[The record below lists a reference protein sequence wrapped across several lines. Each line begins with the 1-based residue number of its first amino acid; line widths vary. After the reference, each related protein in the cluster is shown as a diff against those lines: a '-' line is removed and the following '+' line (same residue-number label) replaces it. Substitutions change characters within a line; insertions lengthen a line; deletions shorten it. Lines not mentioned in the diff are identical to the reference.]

1 MKKMWEGR
9 FSEASSALLEE
20 FNASIGFDRALWQE
34 DIAGS
39 KAHARMLGA
48 CGILKQD
55 ESEKIVA
62 GLYAVFE
69 EIKSGKFEFKTAD
82 EDIHM
87 AVEKRLSELIG
98 SDLGGRLHTARS
110 RNDQVALDFRLYVLK
125 SGAAIAEKTRE
136 LVAALRDIASEHA
149 DTLMPGYTHLQHAQP
164 VSLAYHLLAYAF
176 MFRRDYERFASSSE
190 RNNLC
195 PLGSAALAG
204 TPHPINREL
213 VAQQLG
219 FAGVTPNA
227 MDSVSDRDFALEI
240 LFNVSVLMTHASR
253 LCEELILWSSQEFGF
268 VTISDAY
275 STGSSIMPQKKN
287 PDVAELIR
295 GKTGRVNGNLVA
307 LLTVMKGLPLAYNK
321 DMQEDKEGVFD
332 SVATALAS
340 LEILKQML
348 KTAKFNEQNM
358 LAMTRRG
365 HLTATDLADYLVRE
379 KNVPFRRAHFITG
392 KAVAYAEN
400 LGLDLSELNA
410 QQLAS
415 VDENLGGDA
424 VKFLDLNA
432 SKEARKSQG
441 GTANESVAAQ
451 IEILNG
457 WLKG

>member
-1 MKKMWEGR
+1 M
-9 FSEASSALLEE
+9 
-20 FNASIGFDRALWQE
+20 
-34 DIAGS
+34 
-39 KAHARMLGA
+39 
-48 CGILKQD
+48 
-55 ESEKIVA
+55 
-62 GLYAVFE
+62 
-69 EIKSGKFEFKTAD
+69 
-82 EDIHM
+82 
-87 AVEKRLSELIG
+87 
-98 SDLGGRLHTARS
+98 
-110 RNDQVALDFRLYVLK
+110 
-125 SGAAIAEKTRE
+125 
-136 LVAALRDIASEHA
+136 
-149 DTLMPGYTHLQHAQP
+149 
-164 VSLAYHLLAYAF
+164 
-176 MFRRDYERFASSSE
+176 
-190 RNNLC
+190 
-195 PLGSAALAG
+195 
-204 TPHPINREL
+204 
-213 VAQQLG
+213 
-219 FAGVTPNA
+219 
-227 MDSVSDRDFALEI
+227 
-240 LFNVSVLMTHASR
+240 
-253 LCEELILWSSQEFGF
+253 WSSQEFGF
-268 VTISDAY
+268 ITISDAY

-332 SVATALAS
+332 SVVTALAS

-415 VDENLGGDA
+415 VDESLDASA

>member
-1 MKKMWEGR
+1 MWEGR

-48 CGILKQD
+48 CGILKPD

-62 GLYAVFE
+62 GLDTVFE
-69 EIKSGKFEFKTAD
+69 EMKSGKFEFKTTD

-87 AVEKRLSELIG
+87 AVEKHLSELIG

-125 SGAAIAEKTRE
+125 SGAAIAEKIRE
-136 LVAALRDIASEHA
+136 LVAALRDIASKHA

-176 MFRRDYERFASSSE
+176 MFRRDYERFTSSRE

-268 VTISDAY
+268 ITISDAY

-358 LAMTRRG
+358 LAMTKRG

-415 VDENLGGDA
+415 VDESLGGDA

-441 GTANESVAAQ
+441 GTANESVEAQ
-451 IEILNG
+451 IEILNE

>member
-9 FSEASSALLEE
+9 FGEASSALLEE

-48 CGILKQD
+48 CGILKPD
-55 ESEKIVA
+55 ESEKIIA
-62 GLYAVFE
+62 GLDVVFE

-125 SGAAIAEKTRE
+125 SGAQVAKKIRE
-136 LVAALRDIASEHA
+136 LVAALRDIASKHA

-176 MFRRDYERFASSSE
+176 MFRRDYERFASLRE

-295 GKTGRVNGNLVA
+295 GKTGRVNGNLVG

-415 VDENLGGDA
+415 VDENLDAGA

-441 GTANESVAAQ
+441 GTANESVAVQ
-451 IEILNG
+451 IEILNE

>member
-1 MKKMWEGR
+1 MDPRRVAAALGFTDSVENSIDGTAAR
-9 FSEASSALLEE
+9 DVVAEFSFICAQ
-20 FNASIGFDRALWQE
+20 IGI
-34 DIAGS
+34 DIS
-39 KAHARMLGA
+39 
-48 CGILKQD
+48 
-55 ESEKIVA
+55 
-62 GLYAVFE
+62 
-69 EIKSGKFEFKTAD
+69 
-82 EDIHM
+82 
-87 AVEKRLSELIG
+87 RLSE
-98 SDLGGRLHTARS
+98 
-110 RNDQVALDFRLYVLK
+110 
-125 SGAAIAEKTRE
+125 
-136 LVAALRDIASEHA
+136 
-149 DTLMPGYTHLQHAQP
+149 
-164 VSLAYHLLAYAF
+164 
-176 MFRRDYERFASSSE
+176 
-190 RNNLC
+190 
-195 PLGSAALAG
+195 
-204 TPHPINREL
+204 
-213 VAQQLG
+213 
-219 FAGVTPNA
+219 
-227 MDSVSDRDFALEI
+227 EI
-240 LFNVSVLMTHASR
+240 VIWNTK
-253 LCEELILWSSQEFGF
+253 EFGY
-268 VTISDAY
+268 VTLDDSY

-332 SVATALAS
+332 SVSTALAS

-379 KNVPFRRAHFITG
+379 KNVPFRQAHFITG
-392 KAVAYAEN
+392 KAVAYSEN

-415 VDENLGGDA
+415 VDESLDAGA

>member
-1 MKKMWEGR
+1 
-9 FSEASSALLEE
+9 
-20 FNASIGFDRALWQE
+20 
-34 DIAGS
+34 
-39 KAHARMLGA
+39 
-48 CGILKQD
+48 
-55 ESEKIVA
+55 
-62 GLYAVFE
+62 
-69 EIKSGKFEFKTAD
+69 
-82 EDIHM
+82 
-87 AVEKRLSELIG
+87 
-98 SDLGGRLHTARS
+98 
-110 RNDQVALDFRLYVLK
+110 
-125 SGAAIAEKTRE
+125 
-136 LVAALRDIASEHA
+136 
-149 DTLMPGYTHLQHAQP
+149 
-164 VSLAYHLLAYAF
+164 
-176 MFRRDYERFASSSE
+176 
-190 RNNLC
+190 
-195 PLGSAALAG
+195 
-204 TPHPINREL
+204 
-213 VAQQLG
+213 
-219 FAGVTPNA
+219 
-227 MDSVSDRDFALEI
+227 
-240 LFNVSVLMTHASR
+240 MTHASR

-287 PDVAELIR
+287 PDVCELIR

-332 SVATALAS
+332 SVSTALAS

-379 KNVPFRRAHFITG
+379 KNVPFRQAHFITG

-415 VDENLGGDA
+415 VDESLDAGA

-451 IEILNG
+451 IEILNE